1 MKICSLIPS
10 LRSGGAESLVSMMSK
25 LLAEGGHEVTIV
37 NITGTSA
44 PRNIQNCGER
54 VKIINLNCSS
64 KSPVGVLKFMRLYA
78 LNQWDVVFSHLTPT
92 LIHGAAL
99 KSIFPKATW
108 HYVEHNPTTA
118 TMGMRKRRGL
128 RELVTGQLYKLCN
141 SIVCVSERP
150 GLEYFQKFFPNFLN
164 KVSVIHNGLDV
175 RSVLRSAAGIEPL
188 ALRERFDVPTD
199 KILAGIVGRLIP
211 VKGHKRFLEAVALNR
226 LSLDRFHFL
235 IIGEGELMTELKSLT
250 EKLKISEMVT
260 FTGNLSKPGEIYG
273 LLDILLIT
281 SLTEGLPI
289 VLLEALAL
297 DKEIVSMDI
306 GGIREVIGR
315 DSPSLVQPGDMG
327 MFVSK
332 LIRVAKFISPGETT
346 SKPLNNLVRTE
357 MTLEKMCDKYLALV
371 DSNSAVRRA
380 A

>member
-1 MKICSLIPS
+1 
-10 LRSGGAESLVSMMSK
+10 
-25 LLAEGGHEVTIV
+25 
-37 NITGTSA
+37 
-44 PRNIQNCGER
+44 
-54 VKIINLNCSS
+54 
-64 KSPVGVLKFMRLYA
+64 
-78 LNQWDVVFSHLTPT
+78 
-92 LIHGAAL
+92 
-99 KSIFPKATW
+99 
-108 HYVEHNPTTA
+108 
-118 TMGMRKRRGL
+118 
-128 RELVTGQLYKLCN
+128 
-141 SIVCVSERP
+141 
-150 GLEYFQKFFPNFLN
+150 
-164 KVSVIHNGLDV
+164 
-175 RSVLRSAAGIEPL
+175 
-188 ALRERFDVPTD
+188 
-199 KILAGIVGRLIP
+199 
-211 VKGHKRFLEAVALNR
+211 
-226 LSLDRFHFL
+226 
-235 IIGEGELMTELKSLT
+235 
-250 EKLKISEMVT
+250 MVT

>member
-1 MKICSLIPS
+1 MRICSLIPS
-10 LRSGGAESLVSMMSK
+10 LRSGGAESLVSMKSK
-25 LLAEGGHEVTIV
+25 CLADQGHEVTIV

-64 KSPVGVLKFMRLYA
+64 KSPLGVIKFLRLFA

-99 KSIFPKATW
+99 KAIFPNAVW

-118 TMGMRKRRGL
+118 TMGMRNRRGL
-128 RELVTGQLYKLCN
+128 RELVSGQLYKLCN

-150 GLEYFQKFFPNFLN
+150 GLNYFQKFFPHLLN

-175 RSVLRSAAGIEPL
+175 GAVLRSAEGIKPL
-188 ALRERFDVPTD
+188 AIRERFDVPQD
-199 KILAGIVGRLIP
+199 KIIAGIVGRLIP

-226 LSLDRFHFL
+226 LSLDRFHFC
-235 IIGEGELMTELKSLT
+235 IIGEGELMSDLKVLA
-250 EKLKISEMVT
+250 EKLQISDLVT

-273 LLDILLIT
+273 LIDILLIT
-281 SLTEGLPI
+281 SMTEGLPI
-289 VLLEALAL
+289 VLLEALVL
-297 DKEIVSMDI
+297 NKEVLSMDI
-306 GGIREVIGR
+306 GGIREVIGK
-315 DSPSLVQPGDMG
+315 DSPNLVEPGDMG

-332 LIRVAKFISPGETT
+332 LIRLGRTINPGQTT
-346 SKPLNNLVRTE
+346 TRGINSTVRSE
-357 MTLEKMCDKYLALV
+357 MTLEKMCEKYLALL
-371 DSNSAVRRA
+371 DSNTLLRKVA
-380 A
+380 